1 MGEPIV
7 SPWIFYWIDVL
18 GTIKEMF
25 EPTLLLS
32 GSIAAIGALTW
43 NMLNISRYPSE
54 EEKEMNKRLAKFF
67 PKFFKVIGIV
77 VVTVFVVTR
86 FIPSEETMYKMLAA
100 QYITVDN
107 LNTVGAV
114 TKETI
119 QGAFDHSVDRL
130 IDVIK
135 TAKE

>member
-25 EPTLLLS
+25 GTTFFLS
-32 GSIAAIGALTW
+32 VFVAIIGAGTW
-43 NMLNISRYPSE
+43 KVMKIEYPNKE
-54 EEKEMNKRLAKFF
+54 EEEENKKLAKSFQ
-67 PKFFKVIGIV
+67 KFFKVIGV
-77 VVTVFVVTR
+77 VVVAVFVVTR

>member
-43 NMLNISRYPSE
+43 NILNISRY
-54 EEKEMNKRLAKFF
+54 
-67 PKFFKVIGIV
+67 
-77 VVTVFVVTR
+77 
-86 FIPSEETMYKMLAA
+86 PSEETMYKMLAA